1 MKGTNTMFDLSGKTA
16 VITGAAMGIGK
27 SCAERLSSAGA
38 YVYVLDLDAEAG
50 QAVAEACGGSFIQT
64 DVADESSVANAMQQ
78 AGERSGTLDIIVNNA
93 GISLTRQNIDEI
105 TTDRFM
111 RHIEVNS
118 LGVLYGMRYARP
130 FMKEG
135 GTIINTSSIL
145 GQYVAP
151 GYGSY
156 NASKFAVVGLTKTA
170 AVEYGRDGIRVNCI
184 CPTAVNTP
192 MLAEF
197 ADGQQE
203 VNAFSKTSAISSIIE
218 PEHVAALVHFL
229 SADDCPV
236 VTGQALHI
244 DCGMTAG
251 VSWEEWTEAAP
262 S

>member
-1 MKGTNTMFDLSGKTA
+1 MFDLTGKTA
-16 VITGAAMGIGK
+16 VVTGAAMGIGK
-27 SCAERLSSAGA
+27 ACALRLSEAGA
-38 YVYVLDLDAEAG
+38 YVNVLDLDVTAG
-50 QAVAEACGGSFIQT
+50 QEVAEQIGGSFIRT
-64 DVADESSVANAMQQ
+64 DVADEANVQRAMAQ
-78 AGERSGTLDIIVNNA
+78 AGAQTGTLDIIANNA

-105 TTDRFM
+105 DTDVFIK
-111 RHIEVNS
+111 HIEVNS

-130 FMKEG
+130 FMKSG
-135 GTIINTSSIL
+135 GAIINTSSVL

-170 AVEYGRDGIRVNCI
+170 AVEFGRGGIRVNCI

-192 MLAEF
+192 MLASF

-203 VNAFSKTSAISSIIE
+203 VKAFSKTSAIDSIIE

-229 SADDCPV
+229 AADDCPV
-236 VTGQALHI
+236 ITGQALHI

-251 VSWEEWTEAAP
+251 VSWQEWIEAANK
-262 S
+262 

>member
-1 MKGTNTMFDLSGKTA
+1 MFDLTGKTA
-16 VITGAAMGIGK
+16 VVTGAAMGIGK
-27 SCAERLSSAGA
+27 ACALRLSEAGA
-38 YVYVLDLDAEAG
+38 YVNVLDLDVTAG
-50 QAVAEACGGSFIQT
+50 QEVAEQIGGSFIRT
-64 DVADESSVANAMQQ
+64 DVADEANVQRAMAQ
-78 AGERSGTLDIIVNNA
+78 AGARTGTLDIIANNA

-105 TTDRFM
+105 DTDVFIK
-111 RHIEVNS
+111 HIEVNS

-130 FMKEG
+130 FMKSG
-135 GTIINTSSIL
+135 GAIINTSSVL

-170 AVEYGRDGIRVNCI
+170 AVEFGRDGIRVNCI

-192 MLAEF
+192 MLASF

-203 VNAFSKTSAISSIIE
+203 VKAFSKTSAIDSIIE

-229 SADDCPV
+229 AADDCPV
-236 VTGQALHI
+236 ITGQALHI

-251 VSWEEWTEAAP
+251 VSWQEWIEAANK
-262 S
+262 